1 MFEACFTR
9 AMTITRDPER
19 LAAIAGALVEGIR
32 ASNSGERVRLPVV
45 KNGDA
50 AGITLAMG
58 AEFDEAIEER
68 SSRIAATGNVLAC
81 KKGCSSCCVSAL
93 VVSEPEAATVAE
105 WLQLP
110 ENAEIR
116 ARFVA
121 KYPQWKRTTG
131 AEAGPVVT
139 ATTDEDRRTAAIAYT
154 RKGAMCAFNHEGA
167 CSIYP
172 ARPARCRMAHA
183 LVDNSHCGQHG
194 DGQIQYFEHARTQ
207 ITFEEHEELRSAM
220 HAAMRGN
227 ANYELLCNAVD
238 RLLGTSAAIG
248 RNDPCPCGSGKKY
261 KRCCG

>member
-1 MFEACFTR
+1 MP
-9 AMTITRDPER
+9 ITRDPER
-19 LAAIAGALVEGIR
+19 LAAIAGELGEAIR
-32 ASNSGERVRLPVV
+32 ASGTGQRVRLPVI

-50 AGITLAMG
+50 AGIMLAM
-58 AEFDEAIEER
+58 AEEFDDAIAER
-68 SSRIAATGNVLAC
+68 SARIAASTHVLAC
-81 KKGCSSCCVSAL
+81 KKGCSSCCVAPL
-93 VVSEPEAATVAE
+93 VVSEPEAAVVAE

-116 ARFVA
+116 ALFVA
-121 KYPQWKRTTG
+121 KYPQWKRTAG
-131 AEAGPVVT
+131 AEATAVVK
-139 ATTDEDRRTAAIAYT
+139 ATNNDERRTAAIAYT

-183 LVDNSHCGQHG
+183 LGDNSHCGQHG
-194 DGQIQYFEHARTQ
+194 DGQIQYFEHTRTQ
-207 ITFEEHEELRSAM
+207 ITFEEQEELRSAM

-227 ANYELLCNAVD
+227 ADYELLCNAVD
-238 RLLGTSAAIG
+238 RLLGTSASIG